1 MELEATQILNIAILI
16 FNLMILLAFLMISTK
31 IIHML
36 KNNQREIKALHFTSI
51 KISQETSDLH
61 LISRDLNRLEEQ
73 IALHVTENLVGI
85 EKDVKKTK
93 NIVLSIAKS

>member
-1 MELEATQILNIAILI
+1 MELEANQLLNTAILI
-16 FNLMILLAFLMISTK
+16 FNLMILLAFLMVSTK
-31 IIHML
+31 IIHIL
-36 KNNQREIKALHFTSI
+36 KNNQREIEALHFTSI
-51 KISQETSDLH
+51 KISQETSALH